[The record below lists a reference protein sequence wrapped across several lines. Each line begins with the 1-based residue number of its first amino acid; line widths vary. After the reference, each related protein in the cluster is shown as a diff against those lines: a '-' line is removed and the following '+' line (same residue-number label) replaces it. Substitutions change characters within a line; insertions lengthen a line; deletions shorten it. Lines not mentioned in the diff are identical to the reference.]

1 MNELLRQQ
9 TLQLQKQMQWLQHS
23 FEQCF
28 VLGIKNDY
36 EVDEYG
42 LFETLSS
49 RYSRTID
56 FLIRKY
62 FRSID
67 LYEFEN
73 PGTLIDVVQHAH
85 KRGLVENI
93 DELRLMKDLRN
104 SIVHEYL
111 EEKLAETF
119 DELLEYTPK
128 LLEICR
134 RSIDY
139 VHSLEEL

>member
-28 VLGIKNDY
+28 VLGIKSDY

>member
-1 MNELLRQQ
+1 MKELLRQQ

-23 FEQCF
+23 LEQCRI
-28 VLGIKNDY
+28 LGIKSDY
-36 EVDEYG
+36 EVNEYG

-73 PGTLIDVVQHAH
+73 PGSLIDVVQHAH